1 MDQLEYSVRI
11 DMENDL
17 AESSKILNELNNIL
31 EKMKKEDNQIEIIK
45 IETEIYEQN
54 KVAQR
59 LEYMLLRND
68 VHKIEEKSVKLEQE
82 ITLADAFLKLMNK
95 KLEQNKDEDTTELEQ
110 DITNTVTVLELM
122 NKDLEKTKED
132 EQKFKAL
139 LAEFDKK
146 IIYSGTMT
154 MAARGEIDDKLN
166 LLLEKLKLESDKSEI
181 TKIESEIYELN
192 EIAKEAD
199 ETQQK
204 SVEIMLDNMDEETL
218 KKTEVWF
225 ESFMD
230 SCRLTEEANT
240 KTETETETKTETE
253 TESKE

>member
-1 MDQLEYSVRI
+1 MDHLEYSVRI
-11 DMENDL
+11 DMENEL
-17 AESSKILNELNNIL
+17 VESSKVLYELNNTL

-68 VHKIEEKSVKLEQE
+68 VHKIEEKSEELERE
-82 ITLADAFLKLMNK
+82 RTLSVAALKVMKK
-95 KLEQNKDEDTTELEQ
+95 KLEQNKDNDTTELEQ
-110 DITNTVTVLELM
+110 DITDTVIDLELM
-122 NKDLEKTKED
+122 NKDLEKMKKD
-132 EQKFKAL
+132 KQKLEVL
-139 LAEFDKK
+139 LAEFEKK

-154 MAARGEIDDKLN
+154 IATRGEIDDKLY
-166 LLLEKLKLESDKSEI
+166 LLNKTLEKLKLESDKSEI

-192 EIAKEAD
+192 EVAKEAD

-225 ESFMD
+225 KSFMD

-240 KTETETETKTETE
+240 ETETETETKTE
-253 TESKE
+253 SKE

>member
-11 DMENDL
+11 NMENDL
-17 AESSKILNELNNIL
+17 AESSKILYELNNTL
-31 EKMKKEDNQIEIIK
+31 EEMKNEGNQIEIIK

-54 KVAQR
+54 KVVQR

-132 EQKFKAL
+132 KQKLEAL
-139 LAEFDKK
+139 LAEFEKK

-154 MAARGEIDDKLN
+154 IAARGEIDDKLY
-166 LLLEKLKLESDKSEI
+166 LLNKTLEKLKLESDKSEI

-240 KTETETETKTETE
+240 KTETK
-253 TESKE
+253 SKE

>member
-1 MDQLEYSVRI
+1 MDHLEYSVRI
-11 DMENDL
+11 DMENEL
-17 AESSKILNELNNIL
+17 VESSKVLYELNNTL

-68 VHKIEEKSVKLEQE
+68 VHKIEEKSEELERE
-82 ITLADAFLKLMNK
+82 RTLSVAALKVMKK
-95 KLEQNKDEDTTELEQ
+95 KLEQNKDNDTTEIEQ
-110 DITNTVTVLELM
+110 DITDTVIDLELM
-122 NKDLEKTKED
+122 NKDLEKMKKD
-132 EQKFKAL
+132 KQKLEVL
-139 LAEFDKK
+139 LAEFEKK

-154 MAARGEIDDKLN
+154 IATRGEIDDKLY
-166 LLLEKLKLESDKSEI
+166 LLNKTLEKLKLESDKSEI

-192 EIAKEAD
+192 EVAKEAD

-225 ESFMD
+225 KSFMD

-240 KTETETETKTETE
+240 ETETETETKTE
-253 TESKE
+253 SKE